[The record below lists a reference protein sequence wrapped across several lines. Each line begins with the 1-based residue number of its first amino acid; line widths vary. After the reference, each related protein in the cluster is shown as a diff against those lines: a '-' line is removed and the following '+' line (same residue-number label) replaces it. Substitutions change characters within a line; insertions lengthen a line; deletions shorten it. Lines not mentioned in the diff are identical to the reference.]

1 MQYNNKFTMQDL
13 FQNRKL
19 ASVLPQFYKKDG
31 LKNVYS
37 FNWVE
42 DKVTKYLKSVLKARL
57 VDDELVIR
65 GKHREKIKEIKR
77 LKTVIESMFNNMP
90 SITKNI
96 RKNTRLILPIEN
108 LDELK
113 QIKTMDGKLNIMELV
128 LENVKYNLDFQTKQK
143 ITPLYLKEQKRWLK
157 KVGLL

>member
-1 MQYNNKFTMQDL
+1 MQDL

-42 DKVTKYLKSVLKARL
+42 DKVTKYLKNVLKARV

-65 GKHREKIKEIKR
+65 GKHKDRLKEVKR
-77 LKTVIESMFNNMP
+77 LKVVIESMFNNMP

-96 RKNTRLILPIEN
+96 RKNTRLILPIQNIES
-108 LDELK
+108 LRE
-113 QIKTMDGKLNIMELV
+113 IKTLDGKLNIMELV
-128 LENVKYNLDFQTKQK
+128 LENVKYNPDFQTKQK